1 MRGMAVEQTLIV
13 VKPDGV
19 KRQLTGRILARFEEK
34 GLQIRKLKSYNFT
47 KEKAQE
53 FYSVHKDKPFF
64 GELVSFIFSG
74 TVVACILEG
83 NNAVGTVRIMIGST
97 KSSEAAPGTIR
108 GDFGL
113 GFTDNIIHAS
123 DSPESFIKESG
134 VIFD

>member
-1 MRGMAVEQTLIV
+1 MAVEKTLIV
-13 VKPDGV
+13 VKPDGF
-19 KRQLTGRILARFEEK
+19 KRQLTGKILARFEEK
-34 GLQIRKLKSYNFT
+34 GLQIRQVKSYDFS

-64 GELVSFIFSG
+64 GELVSFISSG

-83 NNAVGTVRIMIGST
+83 NNAVNTVRIMIGST
-97 KSSEAAPGTIR
+97 KSFEAAPGTIR

-123 DSPESFIKESG
+123 DSPESFNKESR
-134 VIFD
+134 VIFS

>member
-1 MRGMAVEQTLIV
+1 MAIEQTLIV
-13 VKPDGV
+13 VKPDGF
-19 KRQLTGRILARFEEK
+19 KRQLTGKILARFEAK
-34 GLQIRKLKSYNFT
+34 GLQIKQLKSYNFT
-47 KEKAQE
+47 RQKAQE

-64 GELVSFIFSG
+64 AELVSFISSG

-83 NNAVGTVRIMIGST
+83 NNAVNTVRIMVGAT
-97 KSSEAAPGTIR
+97 KSFDAAPGTIR

-123 DSPESFIKESG
+123 DSPESFIKESR

>member
-1 MRGMAVEQTLIV
+1 MGIEQTLIV
-13 VKPDGV
+13 VKPDGF
-19 KRQLTGRILARFEEK
+19 RRSLTGKVLARFEEK
-34 GLQIRKLKSYNFT
+34 GFIIKNLRYYNFT

-64 GELVSFIFSG
+64 GELVSFITSG
-74 TVVACILEG
+74 PVVACILEG
-83 NNAVGTVRIMIGST
+83 NNAVATTRIMIGST
-97 KSSEAAPGTIR
+97 KSFEAAPGTIR

-123 DSPESFIKESG
+123 DSPESFIKESR

>member
-1 MRGMAVEQTLIV
+1 MAAEQTLIV
-13 VKPDGV
+13 VKPDGFR
-19 KRQLTGRILARFEEK
+19 RQLTGRILARFEEK
-34 GLQIRKLKSYNFT
+34 GFQIKNLKSYNFT

-64 GELVSFIFSG
+64 GELVSFICSG

-83 NNAVGTVRIMIGST
+83 NNAVSTVRLMIGAT
-97 KSSEAAPGTIR
+97 KSFEAAPGTIR

-123 DSPESFIKESG
+123 DSHESFIKESR
-134 VIFD
+134 VIFG

>member
-1 MRGMAVEQTLIV
+1 MAVEKTLIV
-13 VKPDGV
+13 VKPDGF

-34 GLQIRKLKSYNFT
+34 GLQIKNLKSYNFT

-64 GELVSFIFSG
+64 GELVSFITSG
-74 TVVACILEG
+74 MVVACILEG
-83 NNAVGTVRIMIGST
+83 NNAVSTVRLMVGAT
-97 KSSEAAPGTIR
+97 KSFEAAPGTIR

-123 DSPESFIKESG
+123 DSPESFTKESK
-134 VIFD
+134 VIFG